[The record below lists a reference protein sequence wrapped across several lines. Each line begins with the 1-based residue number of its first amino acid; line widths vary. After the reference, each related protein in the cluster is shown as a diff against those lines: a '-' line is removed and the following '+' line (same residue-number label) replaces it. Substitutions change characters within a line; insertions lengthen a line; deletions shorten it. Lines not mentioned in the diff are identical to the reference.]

1 MEDDVCSIIYGQW
14 KWIAATNGTE
24 ELLFIMKKCRIV
36 AIILLIMLVTYVAGC
51 RPDSPKRAYI
61 MYRAAIEK
69 TLGQNDLKVRQGETT
84 DTAITVKYKTVNVTG
99 QCTTD
104 SRISGF
110 NTPEMM
116 MESDQKQSYTA
127 SGNTQSS
134 YFYMYLDRDN
144 IYVKHDYAAYKVID
158 RSSAEAEEYDQF
170 FDSVT
175 RGYADDLTEEMFKRA
190 RISGDKDGTH
200 TIELVLTGE
209 QMRELAVG
217 FESSLGVIEQTGAE
231 DIEYEFKDVAVT
243 LTIDPEGFL
252 TKIQADY
259 VIYMDML
266 IQGNYATATG
276 EVTSFTEYTD
286 IGQPVSIK
294 IPAH

>member
-1 MEDDVCSIIYGQW
+1 
-14 KWIAATNGTE
+14 
-24 ELLFIMKKCRIV
+24 
-36 AIILLIMLVTYVAGC
+36 
-51 RPDSPKRAYI
+51 

-84 DTAITVKYKTVNVTG
+84 DTAISVKYKTVNVTG

-104 SRISGF
+104 SRISSF

-116 MESDQKQSYTA
+116 MESDQKQSYTV

-158 RSSAEAEEYDQF
+158 RGSAEAEEYDQF

-209 QMRELAVG
+209 QMRELAAG

-266 IQGNYATATG
+266 IQNNYATATS
-276 EVTSFTEYTD
+276 EVTSFTEYID